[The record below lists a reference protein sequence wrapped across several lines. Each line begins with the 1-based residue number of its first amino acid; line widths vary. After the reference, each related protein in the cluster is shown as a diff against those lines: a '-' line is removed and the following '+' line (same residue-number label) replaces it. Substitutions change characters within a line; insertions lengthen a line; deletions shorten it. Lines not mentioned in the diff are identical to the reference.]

1 MTRGRTADSPESAEN
16 HRKSLSPAG
25 WADIELL
32 RGIAATS
39 SMRGAAKALRIKQS
53 AAMRQFDRLTRR
65 FGVPLA
71 TGEPDCLRLTAAG
84 AGLLTNGRRFLRE
97 LSISVKRIIGEPETT
112 ETNRP
117 ALRLATVGGD
127 WEEFIDDLAT
137 SLPVVLPTIF
147 TANPK
152 ECHGLFDRFQVD
164 AIYNWQPSTCETRLA
179 RPAVTCPVVTEQLW
193 IGLPSWHP
201 CANLPVVPLRELH
214 ADQWIAGHGVWRDML
229 VEACARVGYEPRIEQ
244 GTESDSMTRSLLWHG
259 KGIALLS
266 PLLVRPGADARFVVR
281 PVQDGPRRDYVLTTD
296 PAIVPDGLAAVLRQ
310 WLRAS
315 YHKRARRLNPD
326 YAATLGDRVPEPAVN
341 VAELASALSGMTS
354 PARRP
359 NRALDPEDVTILR
372 VIGER
377 GSLNRA
383 APALLISQPALT
395 RRLVHLE
402 RRVGMKLLVRGHR
415 GTALTTNARRLLDA
429 VTAAERDFASAMR
442 PLLEPAAL
450 VASLRAP
457 CA

>member
-1 MTRGRTADSPESAEN
+1 MTRGRTADCPESAESD
-16 HRKSLSPAG
+16 RKAISPTG

-32 RGIAATS
+32 RGIAATAS
-39 SMRGAAKALRIKQS
+39 IRGAAKALRIKQS
-53 AAMRQFDRLTRR
+53 AARRQLDRLTRR
-65 FGVPLA
+65 FGVPLV
-71 TGEPDCLRLTAAG
+71 TGDQDCLRLTAAG
-84 AGLLTNGRRFLRE
+84 AALLTNGRRFLRE
-97 LSISVKRIIGEPETT
+97 IGITVKRIIGEPETADT
-112 ETNRP
+112 QRP

-127 WEEFIDDLAT
+127 WEEFLDDLAT

-147 TANPK
+147 TAGPA
-152 ECHGLFDRFQVD
+152 ECHDLFDRFHVD
-164 AIYNWQPSTCETRLA
+164 AIYNWQSSTSESRLA
-179 RPAVTCPVVTEQLW
+179 RPSVTRPVLTEQLW
-193 IGLPSWHP
+193 IGLPSWHS
-201 CANLPVVPLRELH
+201 CAARPVVPLRELH
-214 ADQWIAGHGVWRDML
+214 ADQWIVGRGIWRDML
-229 VEACARVGYEPRIEQ
+229 VESCGQVGFEPRIEQ
-244 GTESDSMTRSLLWHG
+244 VTDSESMTRSLLWHG
-259 KGIALLS
+259 KGIALLP

-296 PAIVPDGLAAVLRQ
+296 PAIVPDRLAAVLRQ

-315 YHKRARRLNPD
+315 YRKRARRLNPD
-326 YAATLGDRVPEPAVN
+326 YAATLGDRLPEPEVDG
-341 VAELASALSGMTS
+341 AELASALSGMTS

-372 VIGER
+372 VIDER

-415 GTALTTNARRLLDA
+415 GTALTPDARRLLDA
-429 VTAAERDFASAMR
+429 VTAAEHDFTSAMR

-450 VASLRAP
+450 ARA
-457 CA
+457 AGA